1 MYWRI
6 LHDGLVGEGSIVVML
21 TINSKSTENVVY
33 RNEHYQARE
42 KGAAEQHALTGGME
56 QDSRNVNSPA

>member
-1 MYWRI
+1 
-6 LHDGLVGEGSIVVML
+6 ML

-33 RNEHYQARE
+33 ENEHYQARE